1 MLTTFP
7 PAPSSPPT
15 APPAL
20 QPHRGTVVL
29 VLGILGVV
37 WPLCGSILGIIAWVM
52 GNHDLRDMN
61 AGRMDPSGRSITDAG
76 RMLGIVSVCMI
87 IALVFLFIVFVL
99 VLMFLVGAGTAAYWG
114 Y

>member
-15 APPAL
+15 EPRPL
-20 QPHRGTVVL
+20 ERHRGDVVL
-29 VLGILGVV
+29 VLGILG
-37 WPLCGSILGIIAWVM
+37 LMFCCILGIIAWVM
-52 GNHDLRDMN
+52 GNNDLRQMD
-61 AGRMDPSGRSITDAG
+61 AGRMDPTGRSITSAG
-76 RMLGIVSVCMI
+76 RILGIVSVCMI
-87 IALVFLFIVFVL
+87 IALALLFIVFVL